1 MFPLSQI
8 KFSKDLDNSEK
19 ILKSQLHYFSLLT
32 KSEVDELTINVANK
46 FDKISNES
54 KYDDLSCDAYTD
66 ALIFFDYFLR
76 NRTLF

>member
-1 MFPLSQI
+1 MFPLSKI
-8 KFSKDLDNSEK
+8 KFSEVWLFRK